1 MNMLL
6 PVAACFVFLTG
17 CDANESQQPIADDE
31 VIITYQA
38 VTDEAGGCRPTY
50 EALTQNDAQGLPL
63 NKIYM
68 INGETH
74 YYNHEQIKI
83 GNIPL
88 QIKMADETI
97 SLLNEVI
104 ACDQLKIELV
114 VEKCRYEWG
123 TERTD
128 CPTITIQGSES
139 FAGISVK
146 MAAN

>member
-1 MNMLL
+1 MLKIL
-6 PVAACFVFLTG
+6 PVGTCCVFLIG
-17 CDANESQQPIADDE
+17 CDATEPKQAIAEDE

-50 EALTQNDAQGLPL
+50 EALTQNDADGLPL
-63 NKIYM
+63 NKIYL

-104 ACDQLKIELV
+104 ACDQLRIELV
-114 VEKCRYEWG
+114 IEQCRYEWG

-128 CPTITIQGSES
+128 CPKITIKGSES
-139 FAGISVK
+139 FAGIKAK
-146 MAAN
+146 MATS